1 MDEIGNLFLLT
12 REATGISLKEV
23 SEDLNIEE
31 AILENIEDGK
41 SGAFSDIFILKQY
54 IENYAK
60 YLGLDA
66 NKILDEFNEYIFES
80 TSRIPIKDIEKQITE
95 NLKTEETTERV
106 MSPYT
111 KKEKPI
117 KSGVYLL
124 IYTILV
130 VFIILGVFFS
140 VKQIITMGNNSSTVN
155 YGGRNEFTK

>member
-41 SGAFSDIFILKQY
+41 SGAFSDIFVLKQY

-106 MSPYT
+106 ISPYT

-124 IYTILV
+124 IYIVLV
-130 VFIILGVFFS
+130 IFIILGVFFS
-140 VKQIITMGNNSSTVN
+140 VKQIITMGNNSSAVN

>member
-41 SGAFSDIFILKQY
+41 SGAFSDIFLLKQY

-66 NKILDEFNEYIFES
+66 NKILEEFNEYIFES

-95 NLKTEETTERV
+95 NLKAEEVTERV
-106 MSPYT
+106 ISPYT

-117 KSGVYLL
+117 KSGLYLL

-130 VFIILGVFFS
+130 IFIILGVFFS
-140 VKQIITMGNNSSTVN
+140 VKQIVTLGNNSSTVI
-155 YGGRNEFTK
+155 YGGNNELTK